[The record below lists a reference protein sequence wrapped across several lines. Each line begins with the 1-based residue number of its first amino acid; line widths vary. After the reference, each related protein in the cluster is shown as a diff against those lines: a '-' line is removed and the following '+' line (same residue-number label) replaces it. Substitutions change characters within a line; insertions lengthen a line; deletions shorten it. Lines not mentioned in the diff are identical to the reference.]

1 MRDSLG
7 KKSNLFSI
15 LSILFLIL
23 VFVSP
28 FFLGNYANL
37 IAFIF
42 SILSLVSSIIQI
54 RKNRNIF
61 AIIILIVSILVFLL
75 VLLVVI
81 MPYVWKYSVIPFTKE
96 KLGAV
101 TECLE
106 ASTSYKIE
114 SVCKDSEGIHVKISG
129 SLSELGIDK
138 GYFVID
144 DVRQSIRNINREIL
158 IEDTGNTLS
167 FGPIDSSGQKC
178 QLSNPIQINNC

>member
-1 MRDSLG
+1 
-7 KKSNLFSI
+7 
-15 LSILFLIL
+15 
-23 VFVSP
+23 
-28 FFLGNYANL
+28 
-37 IAFIF
+37 
-42 SILSLVSSIIQI
+42 
-54 RKNRNIF
+54 
-61 AIIILIVSILVFLL
+61 
-75 VLLVVI
+75 

-144 DVRQSIRNINREIL
+144 GVRQSIKSINRDIL

-178 QLSNPIQINNC
+178 QLSSPVQINNC